1 MSDKRDYY
9 EVLGVERSATKK
21 QVDAA
26 YRKVAIKYHPDSN
39 QGDESATDKF
49 KEAAEAY
56 EVLGD
61 EDKRH
66 RYDQFGHAGLEG
78 GGGPQFGD
86 LGDIFAMFGDLFNGG
101 GGGGGGGRG
110 RSRQRRGGDVR
121 CQVTLDLEE
130 AARGVEKTVEFKRNQ
145 RCKSCSGSGAATKDA
160 KETCRRCGGR
170 GQVVQSAGILRV
182 QTTCPGCQG
191 TGSII
196 SKPCLSCR
204 GSGATAETVTE
215 TIHVPAGVDDGTRVR
230 VPGFGEESID
240 GGPRGDCYLFI
251 EVRPHSLFEREGKH
265 LLLNLPITYS
275 QAALGATIE
284 VPTLDGPKT
293 LELPAGTQSGEVFR
307 VRGQGVVDPHGGG
320 PGDLHVRTYIET
332 PKTLST
338 EQEDV
343 LRQLAELEN
352 AAVTP
357 ERRGFLD
364 KLRNY
369 FTTGETS

>member
-1 MSDKRDYY
+1 MSSKRDYY
-9 EVLGVERSATKK
+9 EVLGVERSANKK
-21 QVDAA
+21 QIDAA
-26 YRKVAIKYHPDSN
+26 YRRVAIKFHPDSN

-49 KEAAEAY
+49 KEAAAAY

-78 GGGPQFGD
+78 GGGPQVGD
-86 LGDIFAMFGDLFNGG
+86 LGDIFAMFGDLFG

-110 RSRQRRGGDVR
+110 RQRRGGDVR
-121 CQVTLDLEE
+121 CQATLDLEE
-130 AARGVEKTVEFKRNQ
+130 AARGAEKTVEYKRNQ
-145 RCKSCSGSGAATKDA
+145 RCNSCEGSGAATKDA

-170 GQVVQSAGILRV
+170 GQVVQQAGILRV

-191 TGSII
+191 TGTII
-196 SKPCLSCR
+196 SVPCKSCR
-204 GSGATAETVTE
+204 GSGFTAEKVKKTF
-215 TIHVPAGVDDGTRVR
+215 HVPAGVDSGTRVR
-230 VPGFGEESID
+230 YTGEGEQSLD
-240 GGPRGDCYLFI
+240 GGPPGDCYLFI

-284 VPTLDGPKT
+284 VPTLDGPET
-293 LELPAGTQSGEVFR
+293 LDLPAGTQSGEVFR
-307 VRGQGVVDPHGGG
+307 IRGRGIADPHGGG
-320 PGDLHVRTYIET
+320 PGDMHVRTYIET
-332 PKTLST
+332 PKILSPD
-338 EQEDV
+338 QEEL

-357 ERRGFLD
+357 ERQGFLE